1 MPLRKLKQIWPEAKV
16 LKRGK
21 KDTRFVLHNGHIIM
35 KVYTHKA
42 WKPLR
47 SPGRIEFN
55 NTSAFIQ
62 AQIASHNPL
71 DYKKVFNFNTLRWI
85 EVTRYRF
92 LEDYA
97 LSSKA
102 LKIGNTDEILR
113 CIIRL
118 LCDIAQKGF
127 FHTDTNP
134 ANILI
139 SPKSEQAHIIDIEE
153 IILAPTSI
161 NQAAA
166 LMISR
171 FYNDGINQLASIHQ
185 IKDAV
190 KEVYRELK
198 WDSHS
203 EAAISTINLFSNKI
217 LSKSEKKQRE
227 FLLKGISY

>member
-16 LKRGK
+16 LKSGK
-21 KDTRFVLHNGHIIM
+21 KDTRFVLLNDHNIM
-35 KVYTHKA
+35 KVYTHQA

-47 SPGRIEFN
+47 NPGKVEFN

-62 AQIASHNPL
+62 AQIACHKPL
-71 DYKKVFNFNTLRWI
+71 DYKKVFDFNTFRWV

-92 LEDYA
+92 LADYA
-97 LSSKA
+97 LSSQA
-102 LKIGNTDEILR
+102 LKMGNTDDILR

-134 ANILI
+134 ANVLI
-139 SPKSEQAHIIDIEE
+139 SPKPEQAHIIDIEE
-153 IILAPTSI
+153 IIQSPVSI

-171 FYNDGINQLASIHQ
+171 FYNDGINQLVSFDQ

-190 KEVYRELK
+190 KAVYREFK
-198 WDSHS
+198 WDSHTVT
-203 EAAISTINLFSNKI
+203 ALTTITLFSNKI
-217 LSKSEKKQRE
+217 LTKAEKQHHTS
-227 FLLKGISY
+227 LLQGTKR